1 MRVAFVRDNT
11 LLSFIIRF
19 FTWSRYHHCG
29 AVSEDGKHIIEA
41 SPFIGVAKTPIK
53 EFEAKYKTIDYSNIL
68 CDNKKAFEYLE
79 SRLGN
84 KYDWLAVFGVVLKF
98 MGQDR
103 DKDYCSELLAN
114 ASGVFRKERTSRITP
129 EILWMVSR

>member
-1 MRVAFVRDNT
+1 MKVAFVRDNT
-11 LLSFIIRF
+11 LLSFLIRA

-29 AVSEDGKHIIEA
+29 AVTECGEYIIEA

-53 EFEAKYKTIDYSNIL
+53 VFEAKYKTIHYSNIP
-68 CDNKKAFEYLE
+68 CDNKKAFDYLA
-79 SRLGN
+79 SRMGN
-84 KYDWLAVFGVVLKF
+84 KYDWLAVFGIVLKF

-103 DKDYCSELLAN
+103 NKDYCSELLAN

-129 EILWMVSR
+129 EILWMITK